1 MPVDFFL
8 FLNFLSVYDENRRI
22 FEYRMSNRNL
32 AIVGIGKTR
41 IELFIQFLI
50 ISQINNL
57 NL

>member
-41 IELFIQFLI
+41 IEFFIQFPI